1 MEKFRAYA
9 DPHTGINLFVP
20 AFVNQKLSPLILL
33 LHIIL
38 GFLLILIRIP
48 LLAILIFLLIILNT
62 LKIGTLNSLIGKLML
77 FTCGFYKVENQI
89 PIQDKGGQLILANH
103 SSPIDW
109 IYFLAQSS
117 PNFATFV
124 ECGEEI
130 RYQILSLNQ
139 VIKNLFSIN
148 IAQNGTGLQLNE
160 VIFQNKPTLLFFEG
174 CQTNQLGV
182 LSPPKQMIAELQK
195 LGQPINIYILTYPD
209 RSIFTPINTTRNG
222 FWHFILLL
230 TNIWNN
236 LKVVSQ
242 EFQTSKDYQKL
253 ITNFYECEGL
263 KIIHQ
268 KYSVQTEFL
277 SYFWR
282 TQKGN
287 YVKQD

>member
-9 DPHTGINLFVP
+9 DSHTGINLFVP

-38 GFLLILIRIP
+38 GSILLLVRIPILMILFLLLK
-48 LLAILIFLLIILNT
+48 ILNT
-62 LKIGTLNSLIGKLML
+62 LKIDSLNQLIGKLML
-77 FTCGFYKVENQI
+77 VTCGFFSIENQI
-89 PIQDKGGQLILANH
+89 PIQDKGGQLILSNH

-109 IYFLAQSS
+109 IFFLAQSS

-124 ECGEEI
+124 ESGDQI

-139 VIKNLFSIN
+139 VIKNIFQIN
-148 IAQNGTGLQLNE
+148 IAQTGTGLELNDI
-160 VIFQNKPTLLFFEG
+160 IFQNKPTLLFFEG

-182 LSPPKQMIAELQK
+182 LSPPIQMIAELQK
-195 LGQPINIYILTYPD
+195 LAQSINIYVLTYSD

-222 FWHFILLL
+222 FWHFLLML

-236 LKVVSQ
+236 LRVVSQ
-242 EFQTSKDYQKL
+242 EFETSKDYLKL

-263 KIIHQ
+263 KIIKQ
-268 KYSVQTEFL
+268 KYTVQTDFL
-277 SYFWR
+277 AYYWR
-282 TQKGN
+282 TSKGN
-287 YVKQD
+287 YIKQD

>member
-9 DPHTGINLFVP
+9 DSQTGINLFVP

-33 LHIIL
+33 LHITI
-38 GFLLILIRIP
+38 GSILILIRIP
-48 LLAILIFLLIILNT
+48 LLAILILLLKILNT
-62 LKIGTLNSLIGKLML
+62 FKIETVNSLIGKLML
-77 FTCGFYKVENQI
+77 FTCGFFNIENQI
-89 PIQDKGGQLILANH
+89 PIQDKGGQLILSNH

-124 ECGEEI
+124 ESGDEI
-130 RYQILSLNQ
+130 RYQILSFNQ
-139 VIKNLFSIN
+139 VIKNMFSITV
-148 IAQNGTGLQLNE
+148 AQSGTGLQLNE

-182 LSPPKQMIAELQK
+182 LSPPRQIISELQK
-195 LGQPINIYILTYPD
+195 FGQPINIYILTYPD

-230 TNIWNN
+230 TNIWND
-236 LKVVSQ
+236 LRVVSQ
-242 EFQTSKDYQKL
+242 EFETSKDYQKL

-268 KYSVQTEFL
+268 KYTVQTDFL
-277 SYFWR
+277 QYYWR
-282 TQKGN
+282 TSSGN
-287 YVKQD
+287 YIKLD